1 MKTALFIDFDN
12 VYSGLRKLGPAYADA
27 FAGDPLRWMAWI
39 TGKLCSPADAAPEAK
54 RRILVRRCY
63 LNPIMYQRFRLGFS
77 RAGFEIVDCP
87 PMTQQGKTSTDIHMV
102 LDIVDVLQSATRY
115 DEFIVFSGDADFT
128 PVLRKLRRDDRRTTI
143 FAAGAT
149 SASYDASAD
158 LIIDLEAFIN
168 EALGF
173 EDEEPGADSAPDNE
187 GLMAQAEALVWK
199 LVEQTQ
205 GPLSLPVLTKAL
217 ATQVPGLADSGWA
230 GRGNFTALLKELP
243 LGPLRIDKE
252 ANALLD
258 SRRQQQREREASQ
271 SSKSRADTAK
281 DASKVMP
288 SDVRGQIEQFI
299 IAEVA
304 ASERP
309 VAVVRLA
316 HQVHQRF
323 IGTEGNWLG
332 HGSWKRLLETLQLGN
347 VKIIW
352 MQLGGYALDPAR
364 HSLDFANTPVAVD
377 RDDPRQDPRW
387 TQVEPL
393 IQAAGF
399 PVMAG
404 HQYRAVLESMAQA
417 LQDKPFSL
425 TNVTRKARDLCAERQ
440 VPVPRSDVNALLRA
454 LLFNGFD
461 PSRSKGTV
469 EDLVS
474 MACDV
479 AAAACSREGLD
490 IGEDGRQLLRSWLVI
505 PAVCV
510 DSASAD
516 DARP

>member
-27 FAGDPLRWMAWI
+27 FAGDPLHWMAWI
-39 TGKLCSPADAAPEAK
+39 TSKLCSPADTAPEAK

-63 LNPIMYQRFRLGFS
+63 LNPTMYQRFRLGFS

-102 LDIVDVLQSATRY
+102 LDIVDVLQSPTRY

-158 LIIDLEAFIN
+158 LIIDLEAFIS

-173 EDEEPGADSAPDNE
+173 GDEEPMAPAVLDDD
-187 GLMAQAEALVWK
+187 GLVTQAEALVWK
-199 LVEQTQ
+199 LVEQAQ
-205 GPLSLPVLTKAL
+205 GPVQLPTLTKAL
-217 ATQVPGLADSGWA
+217 ATQVPGLADSNWA
-230 GRGNFTALLKELP
+230 GRGSFTALLKELP
-243 LGPLRIDKE
+243 LGPLRIDKD
-252 ANALLD
+252 ANALVD
-258 SRRQQQREREASQ
+258 PRRQLREQAQ
-271 SSKSRADTAK
+271 PSRARADALKEAAK
-281 DASKVMP
+281 AMP
-288 SDVRGQIEQFI
+288 SDVRGQIERLV
-299 IAEVA
+299 ADEVA
-304 ASERP
+304 ASARP
-309 VAVVRLA
+309 VAVAKLA
-316 HQVHQRF
+316 HLVRQRF
-323 IGTEGNWLG
+323 VGIEGDWLG
-332 HGSWKRLLETLQLGN
+332 CGSWKRLLESLHLGSVQIMWVQLA
-347 VKIIW
+347 
-352 MQLGGYALDPAR
+352 GYALDPAR
-364 HSLDFANTPVAVD
+364 HSADFANAPRTVD
-377 RDDPRQDPRW
+377 RDDPKQDPRW
-387 TQVEPL
+387 TRVEPL

-399 PVMAG
+399 PVMAC
-404 HQYRAVLESMAQA
+404 HKYRAVLESMAEA

-425 TNVTRKARDLCAERQ
+425 TNVTRRARDLCAERQ
-440 VPVPRSDVNALLRA
+440 VPVPRSDVTALLRA

-469 EDLVS
+469 DDLVS

-490 IGEDGRQLLRSWLVI
+490 IGQEGRQALRSWLLS
-505 PAVCV
+505 P
-510 DSASAD
+510 SAPVEAATAAD
-516 DARP
+516 TKP